1 VCVRWSH
8 AAIPGKLVAD
18 DPNRRLPDG
27 PPAMTIS
34 EQTRAHR
41 LRVMSGRDPD
51 EQHRAATPLELL
63 YDLTFVVAFGVASE
77 QLAHLLAEG
86 HYAAG
91 LTAFVLAVFAICWA
105 WINFSWF
112 ASAYDTDDWAFRLA
126 TMVQMVGV
134 IILALGLPQVFHSI
148 DQGQPVDN
156 SVTVAGYVVMRV
168 AMVFLWLRAARQD
181 PPRRRACQTYA
192 LTIGVAQIGWVL
204 LLILADSTVGEF
216 FTWGALLILIEM
228 AGPVVAERGKG
239 GTPWHAHHIAERY
252 ALLTIIT
259 LGEGVIGTVAS
270 LGAVVESQG
279 WSVDAV
285 LVAVAGTGL
294 TFGLWW
300 MYFTVPSAEVL
311 HVHRERVFP
320 WGYGHMLIF
329 GSIAATGAGLHVA
342 ADYIGHQAHIGATA
356 TVLTVAVPVAVFVL
370 TLFALYA
377 FLVRSVDPFHI
388 TLLAGTAAVLVLA
401 VVLATMG
408 APMAVCLV
416 VLMLAP
422 LVTVIGY
429 ETIGHRHMIIAI
441 QRTLARE

>member
-1 VCVRWSH
+1 
-8 AAIPGKLVAD
+8 
-18 DPNRRLPDG
+18 
-27 PPAMTIS
+27 MTIS

-41 LRVMSGRDPD
+41 LRVMSGRDPN
-51 EQHRAATPLELL
+51 EPHRAATPLELL
-63 YDLTFVVAFGVASE
+63 YDLTFVVAFGVAGE
-77 QLAHLLAEG
+77 QFAHLLAEG
-86 HYAAG
+86 HYASG
-91 LTAFVLAVFAICWA
+91 LMSFGLVIFAICWA
-105 WINFSWF
+105 WINYSWF

-134 IILALGLPQVFHSI
+134 IILALGLPQVFRSI
-148 DQGQPVDN
+148 DQGRPVDN

-168 AMVFLWLRAARQD
+168 AMLFLWLRAAKHD

-192 LTIGVAQIGWVL
+192 VTIGVAQIGWVL
-204 LLILADSTVGEF
+204 LLVLADSTIGEF
-216 FTWGALLILIEM
+216 YAWFALLLLIEIG
-228 AGPVVAERGKG
+228 GPVIAERGKG
-239 GTPWHAHHIAERY
+239 GTPWHAHHLAERY
-252 ALLTIIT
+252 GLLTIIT

-279 WSVDAV
+279 WTLDAA

-311 HVHRERVFP
+311 HVHRERLFP

-342 ADYIGHQAHIGATA
+342 AYYIGHEAHIGATA

-370 TLFALYA
+370 AVFALYTY
-377 FLVRSVDPFHI
+377 LVRAVDPFHI
-388 TLLAGTAAVLVLA
+388 ALLAGTAALLVLP
-401 VVLATMG
+401 VMLATLG

-422 LVTVIGY
+422 VVPVIGY
-429 ETIGHRHMIIAI
+429 ETIGYRHMAIAV
-441 QRTLARE
+441 QRTLAHGQQGIG

>member
-1 VCVRWSH
+1 
-8 AAIPGKLVAD
+8 
-18 DPNRRLPDG
+18 
-27 PPAMTIS
+27 MTNS
-34 EQTRAHR
+34 EQLWAHR
-41 LRVMSGRDPD
+41 LRVMSGRDPN
-51 EQHRAATPLELL
+51 ERHRAATPLELL
-63 YDLTFVVAFGVASE
+63 YDLTFVVAFGVAGE
-77 QLAHLLAEG
+77 QFAHLLAEG
-86 HYAAG
+86 HFVAG
-91 LTAFVLAVFAICWA
+91 LTAFGLAIFAICWA

-148 DQGQPVDN
+148 DEGRPVDN

-168 AMVFLWLRAARQD
+168 AMLFLWLRAARQD

-192 LTIGVAQIGWVL
+192 VTIGVAQLGWVL
-204 LLILADSTVGEF
+204 LLIMADSTVGEF
-216 FTWGALLILIEM
+216 FAWGALLLVIEM
-228 AGPVVAERGKG
+228 AGPVIAERRKG

-252 ALLTIIT
+252 GLLTIIT

-279 WSVDAV
+279 WTLDAA

-311 HVHRERVFP
+311 HVHRERLFP

-342 ADYIGHQAHIGATA
+342 AYYIGHEAHIGAAA
-356 TVLTVAVPVAVFVL
+356 TVLTVAVPLAVYVL
-370 TLFALYA
+370 TLFALYT
-377 FLVRSVDPFHI
+377 FLVRAVDPFHI
-388 TLLAGTAAVLVLA
+388 ALLAGAAALLVLP
-401 VVLATMG
+401 VVLATIG

-422 LVTVIGY
+422 LVPVIGY
-429 ETIGHRHMIIAI
+429 ETLGYRHMAVAL
-441 QRTLARE
+441 QRTLARGQQAIG

>member
-1 VCVRWSH
+1 
-8 AAIPGKLVAD
+8 
-18 DPNRRLPDG
+18 
-27 PPAMTIS
+27 MTGY
-34 EQTRAHR
+34 EQAEAHR
-41 LRVMSGRDPD
+41 LRVMSGRDPN
-51 EQHRAATPLELL
+51 ERHRAATPLELL
-63 YDLTFVVAFGVASE
+63 YDLTFVVAFGVAAE
-77 QLAHLLAEG
+77 QFAHLLAEG
-86 HYAAG
+86 HFAAA
-91 LTAFVLAVFAICWA
+91 LTAFVLAIFAICWA

-148 DQGQPVDN
+148 DEGRPVDN

-168 AMVFLWLRAARQD
+168 AMLFLWLRAARQD

-192 LTIGVAQIGWVL
+192 VTIGVAQIGWVL
-204 LLILADSTVGEF
+204 LLIVADSTVGEF
-216 FTWGALLILIEM
+216 FAWGALLLVIEL
-228 AGPVVAERGKG
+228 AGPVVAERRKG

-252 ALLTIIT
+252 GLLTIIT

-270 LGAVVESQG
+270 LGAVVESHG
-279 WSVDAV
+279 WTLDAA

-311 HVHRERVFP
+311 HVHRERLFP

-342 ADYIGHQAHIGATA
+342 AYYIGHEAHIAAVA
-356 TVLTVAVPVAVFVL
+356 TVLTVAVPLAVYVL
-370 TLFALYA
+370 TLFALYT
-377 FLVRSVDPFHI
+377 FLVRAVDPFHI
-388 TLLAGTAAVLVLA
+388 ALLAGTAALLVLP
-401 VVLATMG
+401 VVLATIG

-422 LVTVIGY
+422 LVPVIGY
-429 ETIGHRHMIIAI
+429 ETLGYRHMAVAV
-441 QRTLARE
+441 QRTLARGQQDIG

>member
-1 VCVRWSH
+1 
-8 AAIPGKLVAD
+8 
-18 DPNRRLPDG
+18 
-27 PPAMTIS
+27 MTTS
-34 EQTRAHR
+34 ELTRAHR
-41 LRVMSGRDPD
+41 LRVMSGRDPN
-51 EQHRAATPLELL
+51 EPHRAATPLELL
-63 YDLTFVVAFGVASE
+63 YDLTFVVAFGVAGE
-77 QLAHLLAEG
+77 QFAHLLAEG

-91 LTAFVLAVFAICWA
+91 LTSFGLVIFSICWA
-105 WINFSWF
+105 WINYSWF

-148 DQGQPVDN
+148 DEGRPVDN

-168 AMVFLWLRAARQD
+168 AMIFLWLRAAKQD

-192 LTIGVAQIGWVL
+192 VTIGVAQIGWVL
-204 LLILADSTVGEF
+204 LLILADSTIAEF
-216 FTWGALLILIEM
+216 YTWGALLFLIEI
-228 AGPVVAERGKG
+228 AGPFIAERGKG

-252 ALLTIIT
+252 GLLTIIT

-279 WSVDAV
+279 WTLDAV

-311 HVHRERVFP
+311 HVHRERGLP

-342 ADYIGHQAHIGATA
+342 ASYIGHEAHIGAVA
-356 TVLTVAVPVAVFVL
+356 TVLTVAVPVAVFAVA
-370 TLFALYA
+370 LFALYTY
-377 FLVRSVDPFHI
+377 LVRAFDPFHI
-388 TLLAGTAAVLVLA
+388 ALLAGTAALLVLP
-401 VVLATMG
+401 VMLATLG

-422 LVTVIGY
+422 LVPVIGY
-429 ETIGHRHMIIAI
+429 ETIGYRHMAIAV
-441 QRTLARE
+441 QRTLARGQQGIG

>member
-1 VCVRWSH
+1 MTT
-8 AAIPGKLVAD
+8 AARPTGSGAGD
-18 DPNRRLPDG
+18 DT
-27 PPAMTIS
+27 A

-41 LRVMSGRDPD
+41 LRVMSGRDPN
-51 EQHRAATPLELL
+51 ERHRAATPLELL
-63 YDLTFVVAFGVASE
+63 YDLTFVVAFGVASD
-77 QLAHLLAEG
+77 QFAHLLAEG
-86 HYAAG
+86 HFAAG
-91 LTAFVLAVFAICWA
+91 LAAFGLAIFAICWA

-134 IILALGLPQVFHSI
+134 IILSLGLPEVFHTI
-148 DQGQPVDN
+148 DEGRPVDN

-168 AMVFLWLRAARQD
+168 AMLFLWLRAARQD

-192 LTIGVAQIGWVL
+192 VTIGVAQLGWVL

-216 FTWGALLILIEM
+216 LAWGALLLLIEM
-228 AGPVVAERGKG
+228 AGPVIAERRKG

-252 ALLTIIT
+252 GLLTIIT

-279 WSVDAV
+279 WTLDAA

-300 MYFTVPSAEVL
+300 MYFTVPAAEVL
-311 HVHRERVFP
+311 HVHRERAFP
-320 WGYGHMLIF
+320 WGYGHILIF

-342 ADYIGHQAHIGATA
+342 AYYIGHEAHIGATA
-356 TVLTVAVPVAVFVL
+356 TVLTVAVPLAVYML
-370 TLFALYA
+370 TLFALYT
-377 FLVRSVDPFHI
+377 FLVRAVDPFHI
-388 TLLAGTAAVLVLA
+388 ALLVGTAALLVLP
-401 VVLATMG
+401 VMLATIG

-422 LVTVIGY
+422 LVPVIGY
-429 ETIGHRHMIIAI
+429 ETIGHRHMAIAV
-441 QRTLARE
+441 QRTIARGQQAIG

>member
-1 VCVRWSH
+1 MATAH
-8 AAIPGKLVAD
+8 GNPLG
-18 DPNRRLPDG
+18 G
-27 PPAMTIS
+27 PMNEY
-34 EQTRAHR
+34 EQSRAHR
-41 LRVMSGRDPD
+41 LRVMSGRDPN
-51 EQHRAATPLELL
+51 ERHRAATPLELL
-63 YDLTFVVAFGVASE
+63 YDLTFVVAFGVAGE
-77 QLAHLLAEG
+77 QFAHLLAEG
-86 HYAAG
+86 HFAAG
-91 LTAFVLAVFAICWA
+91 LTAFGLAIFAICWA

-134 IILALGLPQVFHSI
+134 IIRRSASQVFRLI
-148 DQGQPVDN
+148 DEGRPVDN

-168 AMVFLWLRAARQD
+168 AMLFLWLRAARQD

-192 LTIGVAQIGWVL
+192 VTIGVAQIGWVL
-204 LLILADSTVGEF
+204 LLIVADSTVGEF
-216 FTWGALLILIEM
+216 FAWGALLLVIEM
-228 AGPVVAERGKG
+228 VGPVIAERLKG

-252 ALLTIIT
+252 GLLTIIT

-279 WSVDAV
+279 WTLDAA

-311 HVHRERVFP
+311 HVHRERAFP
-320 WGYGHMLIF
+320 WSYGHILIF

-342 ADYIGHQAHIGATA
+342 AYYIGHEAHIGATA
-356 TVLTVAVPVAVFVL
+356 TVLTVAVPVAVYVL
-370 TLFALYA
+370 TLFALYT
-377 FLVRSVDPFHI
+377 FLVRAVDPFHI
-388 TLLAGTAAVLVLA
+388 TLLAGTAALLMLPVI
-401 VVLATMG
+401 LATIG

-422 LVTVIGY
+422 LVPVIGY
-429 ETIGHRHMIIAI
+429 ETLGHRHMAIAV
-441 QRTLARE
+441 QRALARGQLA

>member
-1 VCVRWSH
+1 
-8 AAIPGKLVAD
+8 
-18 DPNRRLPDG
+18 
-27 PPAMTIS
+27 MTGY
-34 EQTRAHR
+34 EQAQAHR
-41 LRVMSGRDPD
+41 LRVMSGRDPN
-51 EQHRAATPLELL
+51 ERHRAATPLELL
-63 YDLTFVVAFGVASE
+63 YDLTFVVAFGVAGE
-77 QLAHLLAEG
+77 QFAHLLAEG
-86 HYAAG
+86 HFAAG
-91 LTAFVLAVFAICWA
+91 LAAFGLAIFAICWA

-134 IILALGLPQVFHSI
+134 IILSLGLPQVFHSV
-148 DQGQPVDN
+148 DEGRPVDN

-168 AMVFLWLRAARQD
+168 AMLFLWLRAAKHD

-192 LTIGVAQIGWVL
+192 VTIGVAQIGWVL
-204 LLILADSTVGEF
+204 LLILADSTIGEF
-216 FTWGALLILIEM
+216 YAWVALLLLIEIG
-228 AGPVVAERGKG
+228 GPVIAERRKG

-252 ALLTIIT
+252 GLLTIIT

-279 WSVDAV
+279 WTLDAA

-311 HVHRERVFP
+311 HAHRERLFP

-342 ADYIGHQAHIGATA
+342 AYYIGHEAHIDATA
-356 TVLTVAVPVAVFVL
+356 TVLTVAAPLAVYVL
-370 TLFALYA
+370 TLFALYT
-377 FLVRSVDPFHI
+377 FLVRAVDPFHI
-388 TLLAGTAAVLVLA
+388 ALLAGTAALLVLP
-401 VVLATMG
+401 VMLATIG
-408 APMAVCLV
+408 TLMAVCLV

-422 LVTVIGY
+422 LVPVIGY
-429 ETIGHRHMIIAI
+429 ETLGYRHMAIAVE
-441 QRTLARE
+441 RTLARGPQAIG

>member
-1 VCVRWSH
+1 
-8 AAIPGKLVAD
+8 
-18 DPNRRLPDG
+18 
-27 PPAMTIS
+27 MTTY
-34 EQTRAHR
+34 EQSRAHR
-41 LRVMSGRDPD
+41 LRVMSGRDPN
-51 EQHRAATPLELL
+51 ERHRAATPLELL
-63 YDLTFVVAFGVASE
+63 YDLTFVVAFGVAGE
-77 QLAHLLAEG
+77 QFAHLLAEG
-86 HYAAG
+86 HFAAG
-91 LTAFVLAVFAICWA
+91 LTAFGLAIFAICWA

-134 IILALGLPQVFHSI
+134 IILSLGLPQVFHSI
-148 DQGQPVDN
+148 DEGRPVDN

-192 LTIGVAQIGWVL
+192 VTIGVAQIGWVL
-204 LLILADSTVGEF
+204 LLIVADSTVGEF
-216 FTWGALLILIEM
+216 FAWGALLLVIEM
-228 AGPVVAERGKG
+228 AGPVIAERRKG

-252 ALLTIIT
+252 GLLTIIT

-279 WSVDAV
+279 WTLDAA

-311 HVHRERVFP
+311 HVHRERAFP
-320 WGYGHMLIF
+320 WGYGHILIF

-342 ADYIGHQAHIGATA
+342 AYYIGHEAHIGATA
-356 TVLTVAVPVAVFVL
+356 TVLTVAVPVAVYVL
-370 TLFALYA
+370 TLFALYT
-377 FLVRSVDPFHI
+377 FLVRAVDPFHI
-388 TLLAGTAAVLVLA
+388 ALLAGTAALLMLPVM
-401 VVLATMG
+401 LATTG

-429 ETIGHRHMIIAI
+429 ETIGHRHMAIAV
-441 QRTLARE
+441 QRTVASGKRATG

>member
-1 VCVRWSH
+1 
-8 AAIPGKLVAD
+8 
-18 DPNRRLPDG
+18 
-27 PPAMTIS
+27 MTS
-34 EQTRAHR
+34 YEQSRAHR
-41 LRVMSGRDPD
+41 LRVMSGRDPN
-51 EQHRAATPLELL
+51 ERHRAATPLELL
-63 YDLTFVVAFGVASE
+63 YDLTFVVTFGVASD
-77 QLAHLLAEG
+77 QFAHLLAEG
-86 HYAAG
+86 HFAAG
-91 LTAFVLAVFAICWA
+91 LAAFGLAIFAICWA

-134 IILALGLPQVFHSI
+134 IILSLGLPQVFHSI
-148 DQGQPVDN
+148 DEGRPVDN

-168 AMVFLWLRAARQD
+168 AMLFLWLRAARQD

-192 LTIGVAQIGWVL
+192 VTIGVAQIGWVL

-216 FTWGALLILIEM
+216 LAWGALLLVIEM
-228 AGPVVAERGKG
+228 AGPVIAERRKG

-252 ALLTIIT
+252 GLLTIIT

-279 WSVDAV
+279 WTLDAA

-311 HVHRERVFP
+311 HVHRERAFP

-342 ADYIGHQAHIGATA
+342 AYYIGHEAHIGATA
-356 TVLTVAVPVAVFVL
+356 TVLTVAVPLAVYVL
-370 TLFALYA
+370 TLFALYTY
-377 FLVRSVDPFHI
+377 LVRAVDPFHVA
-388 TLLAGTAAVLVLA
+388 LLAGTAALLVLP
-401 VVLATMG
+401 VMLATIG

-416 VLMLAP
+416 VLMFAP

-429 ETIGHRHMIIAI
+429 ETIGHRHMAIAV
-441 QRTLARE
+441 QRTLARGQQAIG

>member
-1 VCVRWSH
+1 
-8 AAIPGKLVAD
+8 
-18 DPNRRLPDG
+18 
-27 PPAMTIS
+27 MTIS
-34 EQTRAHR
+34 EQTRSHR

-112 ASAYDTDDWAFRLA
+112 ASAYDTDDWVFRLA

-148 DQGQPVDN
+148 DQGHPVDN

-192 LTIGVAQIGWVL
+192 VTIAVAQVGWVL
-204 LLILADSTVGEF
+204 LLVWRDSTVGEF
-216 FTWGALLILIEM
+216 FTWGSVLLLIEM
-228 AGPVVAERGKG
+228 AGPVIAERGKG
-239 GTPWHAHHIAERY
+239 GTPWHAHHIVERY

-279 WSVDAV
+279 WSLDAV

-311 HVHRERVFP
+311 QVHRERGFP

-342 ADYIGHQAHIGATA
+342 ADFIGHRAHIGATA

-370 TLFALYA
+370 ALFALYA
-377 FLVRSVDPFHI
+377 YLVRAVDPFHI
-388 TLLAGTAAVLVLA
+388 ALLAGTAAVLVLSI
-401 VVLATMG
+401 VLAAMG

-422 LVTVIGY
+422 LVAVIGY
-429 ETIGHRHMIIAI
+429 ETIGHQHMDIAV
-441 QRTLARE
+441 QRTLAHE

>member
-1 VCVRWSH
+1 
-8 AAIPGKLVAD
+8 
-18 DPNRRLPDG
+18 
-27 PPAMTIS
+27 MTIS

-51 EQHRAATPLELL
+51 ELHRAATPLELL

-77 QLAHLLAEG
+77 QSAHLLAEG
-86 HYAAG
+86 HGAAG
-91 LTAFVLAVFAICWA
+91 LTAFALAVFSICWA

-134 IILALGLPQVFHSI
+134 IILALGLPQVFHAI

-192 LTIGVAQIGWVL
+192 LTIGVAQVGWVL
-204 LLILADSTVGEF
+204 LLILAESTVGEF
-216 FTWGALLILIEM
+216 FTWGSLLLLIEM
-228 AGPVVAERGKG
+228 AGPVIAERGKG
-239 GTPWHAHHIAERY
+239 GTPWHAHHLAERY

-270 LGAVVESQG
+270 LSAVVESRG
-279 WSVDAV
+279 WSLDAA

-311 HVHRERVFP
+311 HAHRERVFP
-320 WGYGHMLIF
+320 WSYGHILIF

-342 ADYIGHQAHIGATA
+342 AAYIGDDAHIGATA

-370 TLFALYA
+370 ALFALYT
-377 FLVRSVDPFHI
+377 FLVHAIDPFHI
-388 TLLAGTAAVLVLA
+388 TLLAGSAAVLVLP
-401 VVLATMG
+401 VLLATMG

-429 ETIGHRHMIIAI
+429 ETLGHRHVVVAV
-441 QRTLARE
+441 QRTLADQRGIR